1 MRVFNSMPEQL
12 ETLFQRFINKTATEA
27 EKQEFFELIRLPE
40 ADEALKQLAERY
52 PVPENR
58 LIELPARASGEIIA
72 AILSAED
79 KAPAPV
85 HRVHFFSLT
94 RRFRWAAVAAMVGVI
109 AFTGWFL
116 WGNRKG
122 QEQNRVAIANV
133 KAPVSNR
140 AMIQLANGKVVY
152 LDNAANGELAK
163 MGDVQ
168 LVKLAN
174 GQVAYSGETT
184 EESYNTLTNPK
195 GSQPVDI
202 GLSDGTHV
210 WLNAGSSVTYPVAFI
225 PGKERV
231 VTMTGEAYFEVVHN
245 EQAPFRVKVVN
256 QVIEDIGTSFNVN
269 AFPGE
274 AGVKTTLVEGSV
286 KIDGAVLKPEQ
297 QYLNG
302 NITAANVEQAL
313 AWKNGFFGFDNADI
327 HTVMREIGRWYD
339 VEVKFEDVKEIA
351 PFQGKISRTMSL
363 TQLLK
368 NLEMYAVH
376 FRLERNLI
384 VVTSPKP

>member
-12 ETLFQRFINKTATEA
+12 EILFQRFINKTATEA
-27 EKQEFFELIRLPE
+27 EKREFFELIRLPD
-40 ADEALKQLAERY
+40 ADEALKILAERY
-52 PVPENR
+52 PVPGNV
-58 LIELPARASGEIIA
+58 LIELPAQASGEIVE
-72 AILSAED
+72 AILSVED
-79 KAPAPV
+79 EVTAPV
-85 HRVHFFSLT
+85 HRMHFLSRI
-94 RRFRWAAVAAMVGVI
+94 RRFRWAAVAAIGGII
-109 AFTGWFL
+109 AATGWL
-116 WGNRKG
+116 LLGDRKDE
-122 QEQNRVAIANV
+122 EQHKVAITNV
-133 KAPVSNR
+133 KSPVSNR
-140 AMIQLANGKVVY
+140 ATIQLANGKVVY

-168 LVKLAN
+168 LIKLAN
-174 GQVAYSGETT
+174 GQVVYSGNATR
-184 EESYNTLTNPK
+184 ESYNTLTNPK
-195 GSQPVDI
+195 GSQPIDI

-225 PGKERV
+225 PGKERI
-231 VTMTGEAYFEVVHN
+231 VTMTGEAYFEVVHD
-245 EQAPFRVKVVN
+245 ERAPFRVKTAN

-274 AGVKTTLVEGSV
+274 AGIKTTLVEGSV
-286 KIDGAVLKPEQ
+286 KINDAVLKPGQ

-302 NITAANVEQAL
+302 NITAGNVEQAL

-339 VEVKFEDVKEIA
+339 IEIKFEDVKEIA

-368 NLEMYAVH
+368 NLEMYGVH
-376 FRLERNLI
+376 FRFDGNVI